1 MATPV
6 STFTGFLAWM
16 VVTAV
21 LLLGVGLVPG
31 WTQALLGWA
40 LTNLF
45 EALIPGYAE
54 SQAH

>member
-6 STFTGFLAWM
+6 STFTGFLTWM

-31 WTQALLGWA
+31 WTQAFLGWA

-45 EALIPGYAE
+45 EAVIPGFAE
-54 SQAH
+54 SQAQ